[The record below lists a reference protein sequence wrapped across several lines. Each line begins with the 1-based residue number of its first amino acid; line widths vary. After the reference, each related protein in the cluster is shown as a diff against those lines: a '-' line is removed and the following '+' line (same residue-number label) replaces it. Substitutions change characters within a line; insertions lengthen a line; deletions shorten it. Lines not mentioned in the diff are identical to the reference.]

1 MVFQAFSFIAARFFG
16 GWIRDLISGIVVLSF
31 FFFFFLFFFFTHISL
46 LLVTQL
52 FITLFLVLDFGF
64 PFLKNVL

>member
-16 GWIRDLISGIVVLSF
+16 GWIRDRISGIIVLSF
-31 FFFFFLFFFFTHISL
+31 FVLFLFSFYTHLCL

-52 FITLFLVLDFGF
+52 FITLFLVLDFAF
-64 PFLKNVL
+64 SFIQNFL